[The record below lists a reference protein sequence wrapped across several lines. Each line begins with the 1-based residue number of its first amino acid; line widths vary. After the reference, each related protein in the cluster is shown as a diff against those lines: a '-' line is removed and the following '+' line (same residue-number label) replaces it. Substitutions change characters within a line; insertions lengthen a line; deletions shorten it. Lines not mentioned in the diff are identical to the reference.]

1 MVEATRAMAAVARD
15 VGAPLVYQ
23 PVSIAAPV
31 GDEVLVRIVGTGLCH
46 TDIAAMH
53 GQLPVSFPVVLGHEG
68 AGIVEAVGADVVA
81 LRPGDA
87 VVLSFLSCGAC
98 GQCSHDQPAY
108 CASFG
113 ALNFAGQRGGATDAL
128 RDAAGPIGGAF
139 FGQSSFATH
148 ALASERNAIRVAP
161 DAPLALLGPLGCGLQ
176 TGAGAVLRALDVPA
190 GSTILILGGGP
201 VGLAAVMAAA
211 ARACATIILSEP
223 FAARR
228 ALALELGA
236 THVIDPGETDL
247 AAAVR
252 AILPDGVAFALDT
265 TARLDVLAATL
276 AALGR
281 RGTLGLVGVPAD
293 PRAALPLSLLDTTG
307 RGLAVR
313 GICEGDS
320 DPATFIPELVALFA
334 AGRFPLD
341 RLVRTYPMAQ
351 INQAIADQTAGRC
364 VKAVLVP

>member
-1 MVEATRAMAAVARD
+1 MAVVARET
-15 VGAPLVYQ
+15 GAPLVYQ
-23 PVSIAAPV
+23 PIRVAAPV
-31 GDEVLVRIVGTGLCH
+31 GDEVLIRIVGTGLCH
-46 TDIAAMH
+46 TDVAVLH
-53 GQLPVSFPVVLGHEG
+53 GQLPVALPAVLGHEG
-68 AGIVEAVGADVVA
+68 AGIVEAVGPDVAA

-87 VVLSFLSCGAC
+87 VVLTFLSCGVC
-98 GQCSHDQPAY
+98 GQCSRNQPAY
-108 CASFG
+108 CDSFG
-113 ALNFAGQRGGATDAL
+113 ALNFAGCRGKDGDAL

-161 DAPLALLGPLGCGLQ
+161 DAPLALLGPLGCSLQ
-176 TGAGAVLRALDVPA
+176 TGAGAVLRSLDVPV

-211 ARACATIILSEP
+211 VRACATIILSEP

-228 ALALELGA
+228 DLALDLGA
-236 THVIDPGETDL
+236 THVVDPGANDL
-247 AAAVR
+247 ATAVR

-265 TARLDVLAATL
+265 TARLDVITAAL

-281 RGTLGLVGVPAD
+281 RGTLGLIGVPAD
-293 PRAALPLSLLDTTG
+293 PRATLPLSLLDTTG

-320 DPATFIPELVALFA
+320 DPAAFIPELVDLFA

-341 RLVRTYPMAQ
+341 RLVKTYPMSQ
-351 INQAIADQTAGRC
+351 VNQAIADQAAGHC
-364 VKAVLVP
+364 IKAVLVP